1 MRKDV
6 ELEVAFEKFLTYAD
20 YKCVSG
26 NCDTLAFQFHDTYKV
41 LVMNIGGTQRYKVE
55 ISLREK
61 NAKKAPFYQIIQIE
75 EKLNKDM
82 VIKILNNVKRA
93 SENQDLC
100 KFDFLR

>member
-26 NCDTLAFQFHDTYKV
+26 NCDTLAFQFYDTYKV

-55 ISLREK
+55 ISLRNK
-61 NAKKAPFYQIIQIE
+61 DAKIAPFYTVIQTE
-75 EKLNKDM
+75 EKLNKDA
-82 VIKILNNVKRA
+82 VIKVLNNVKKA
-93 SENQDLC
+93 AEKKDLF
-100 KFDFLR
+100 KFDFL